1 MPTPDNG
8 GGLIVV
14 LIIIAVLGLALL
26 TRYATQARC
35 SDCGDPVGDRPKFWL
50 IPPEPQ
56 SPRATICPLP
66 LCRDCFAARGRR

>member
-1 MPTPDNG
+1 MPTLDNG

-35 SDCGDPVGDRPKFWL
+35 SDCGEPVGDRPRFWL
-50 IPPEPQ
+50 IPPDMP
-56 SPRATICPLP
+56 PHIATRPLP
-66 LCRDCFAARGRR
+66 LCRACFVARGRR